1 MNTNEELSLTKKN
14 NHLQYIKLSSYAA
27 TISEM
32 VAVSFFADE
41 EIIIIFV
48 DYDFY
53 NNTKIIIA

>member
-1 MNTNEELSLTKKN
+1 MLD
-14 NHLQYIKLSSYAA
+14 I
-27 TISEM
+27 M
-32 VAVSFFADE
+32 VVVSFFADE

>member
-1 MNTNEELSLTKKN
+1 M
-14 NHLQYIKLSSYAA
+14 HLPRFL
-27 TISEM
+27 E
-32 VAVSFFADE
+32 AVSFFADE

>member
-1 MNTNEELSLTKKN
+1 
-14 NHLQYIKLSSYAA
+14 
-27 TISEM
+27 M

-41 EIIIIFV
+41 EIIIIIV